1 MNIAII
7 PAKSNSRRV
16 PNKNI
21 LKFFGKEMIYYS
33 ISQAL
38 KSKLFDKIIV
48 STDSK
53 KISKIS
59 KKYGAKIYFK
69 RPKNLS
75 DQNTGIVQVLKH
87 SIKWLLRNNIRPN
100 VICCIFPTAPLI
112 QSKDLIKAFKIFKK
126 KKPDFL
132 ISSVNNQINFHR
144 SFTGSNK
151 KKGIKK
157 FYPSKF
163 DKPFFSKKIYYD
175 AGQFYFASTNTW
187 LSANSTFTKNSMP
200 FEIDEIRVRD
210 LNTKM
215 DLKFL
220 KILFNNK
227 N

>member
-7 PAKSNSRRV
+7 PAKSNSRRI

-21 LKFFGKEMIYYS
+21 LKFYGKEMIYYS
-33 ISQAL
+33 ITQAI

-48 STDSK
+48 STDSE

-75 DQNTGIVQVLKH
+75 DQNAGVVQVIKH

-100 VICCIFPTAPLI
+100 IICCIFPTAPLI
-112 QSKDLIKAFKIFKK
+112 KSKDLKKALKIFQK

-132 ISSVNNQINFHR
+132 ISSVNNQINFYR

-157 FYPSKF
+157 INPSKF
-163 DKPFFSKKIYYD
+163 DKPFFSKKVYYD
-175 AGQFYFASTNTW
+175 AGQFYFASRNTW
-187 LSANSTFTKNSMP
+187 LCSNSTFTKNSMP
-200 FEIDEIRVRD
+200 FEIDEIRARD
-210 LNTKM
+210 LNTKI

-220 KILFNNK
+220 KILFKNK
-227 N
+227 I

>member
-7 PAKSNSRRV
+7 PAKSNSKRV

-21 LKFFGKEMIYYS
+21 LKFYGKEMIYYS
-33 ISQAL
+33 ITQAI

-48 STDSK
+48 STDSE

-75 DQNTGIVQVLKH
+75 SQKTGIVDVIKH

-100 VICCIFPTAPLI
+100 VICCIFPAAPTI
-112 QSKDLIKAFKIFKK
+112 QSKDLKKALKIFLK

-132 ISSVNNQINFHR
+132 ISSVNNQINFNR
-144 SFTGSNK
+144 SFLGSNK

-157 FYPSKF
+157 INPSKF

-187 LSANSTFTKNSMP
+187 LSSTSTFTKNSMP
-200 FEIDEIRVRD
+200 FEIDEIRARD

-220 KILFNNK
+220 KILFNN
-227 N
+227 